1 MFPILHHVTEP
12 STAATLQ
19 SKIPANFF
27 DFFPTKEFTKQI
39 QITYVLC
46 FILLKRK
53 YRALISTEGRG
64 GVKS

>member
-1 MFPILHHVTEP
+1 MSPILHPVTEP
-12 STAATLQ
+12 NPAPALQ
-19 SKIPANFF
+19 NKIPAKVL
-27 DFFPTKEFTKQI
+27 DFFSIKEFTKQI
-39 QITYVLC
+39 YVLC